1 MATVSMTKQS
11 LQDSWQLLRRYP
23 VRWLTL
29 SIMLLILAEL
39 CMLIPLAGPALK
51 LPVATLLSAQF
62 CLLIHRSQHGN
73 QPGFS
78 DLLRGWEIRWQAAVT
93 LSLLALISVITGLLF
108 LALSGHSDSLQAFF
122 AGPGKF
128 SRIPLQDLLLFKLG
142 AALAGTLMFY
152 CLPLLALEKQAIS
165 LLLTR
170 GFSELL
176 RHPAPALLALA
187 LLSLPDGLLLLSARM
202 QLGIPA
208 WLLLIPGFFLLIW
221 LPFFRYSSARNH
233 GLLPS
238 VS

>member
-1 MATVSMTKQS
+1 MQSTPLIQQS
-11 LQDSWQLLRRYP
+11 LKDSWQLLRRYP

-29 SIMLLILAEL
+29 SIMLLIFAEL

-62 CLLIHRSQHGN
+62 CLLIHRSQYGSK
-73 QPGFS
+73 PGFS
-78 DLLRGWEIRWQAAVT
+78 GLLHGWDIRWQAAVT
-93 LSLLALISVITGLLF
+93 LSLVALLSVLCGLSL

-152 CLPLLALEKQAIS
+152 CLPLLALEKQAVTV
-165 LLLTR
+165 LLKR
-170 GFSELL
+170 GFSGLL
-176 RHPAPALLALA
+176 RHPAPALLSLI
-187 LLSLPDGLLLLSARM
+187 LLSLPDGLLLLSTRM

-221 LPFFRYSSARNH
+221 LPFFRYSSTRNN